1 MKSTKVKTK
10 AKKKD
15 VIEADE
21 LDAKNGK
28 FRVTMFID
36 LDLLDEIRKRA
47 GDKRLPYQ
55 TYINQLLR
63 DHVFGSEETE
73 RIRKIV
79 REELAKKAM

>member
-1 MKSTKVKTK
+1 MKSTKPKTK

-15 VIEADE
+15 VIGADE

-63 DHVFGSEETE
+63 EQVLGSDETE

-79 REELAKKAM
+79 REELSKEAI